1 MALMLTTQPAS
12 LHTDSAVFLDKD
24 GTLLQDV
31 PYNVDPARIVLAPGT
46 GEGLRLL
53 ARTGLPLI
61 VVSNQPGVALGYF
74 QVEALEAVAQRLREL
89 FAEHGATLSGFF
101 FCPHAPLADGTS
113 GCGCRKPRDGLLRQ
127 AANAHGIDLD
137 TSWMIGDILN
147 DVEAGRHAGCRTIL
161 IANGN
166 ETRWEP
172 GRLRV
177 PDYIVTRFDEAA
189 AIVIAHHAQHAHPT
203 VHVEAIA

>member
-12 LHTDSAVFLDKD
+12 LHTDSAIFLDKD

-31 PYNVDPARIVLAPGT
+31 PYNVNPARIVLAPGT
-46 GEGLRLL
+46 GDGLRLL

-101 FCPHAPLADGTS
+101 FCPHAPQLDGTS
-113 GCGCRKPRDGLLRQ
+113 VCTCRKPRDGLLRQ

-147 DVEAGRHAGCRTIL
+147 DVEAGRRAGCRTIL

-189 AIVIAHHAQHAHPT
+189 AIVIAHHAQHAHHT
-203 VHVEAIA
+203 VHAEAIA

>member
-1 MALMLTTQPAS
+1 MALMLTTQSAS
-12 LHTDSAVFLDKD
+12 LHTDSAIFLDKD

-101 FCPHAPLADGTS
+101 FCPHAPLPDGTS
-113 GCGCRKPRDGLLRQ
+113 SCACRKPHDGLLRQ

-137 TSWMIGDILN
+137 ASWMIGDILN
-147 DVEAGRHAGCRTIL
+147 DVEAGRRAGCRTVL

-189 AIVIAHHAQHAHPT
+189 AIVTAHHAQHAHPT
-203 VHVEAIA
+203 VHAEAIA

>member
-1 MALMLTTQPAS
+1 MALMLTTTQAAS
-12 LHTDSAVFLDKD
+12 LHRGSAVFLDKD

-31 PYNVDPARIVLAPGT
+31 PYNVDPARIALAPGT
-46 GEGLRLL
+46 GDGLRLL

-74 QVEALEAVAQRLREL
+74 QVEALQAVAQRLHEL

-101 FCPHAPLADGTS
+101 FCPHAPLPDGTS
-113 GCGCRKPRDGLLRQ
+113 GCACRKPRDGLLRQ
-127 AANAHGIDLD
+127 AATAHGIDLD
-137 TSWMIGDILN
+137 ASWMIGDILN
-147 DVEAGRHAGCRTIL
+147 DVEAGRRAGCRTIL

-189 AIVIAHHAQHAHPT
+189 AIVIAQHARHT
-203 VHVEAIA
+203 LHAEAVA